1 MPPLKAHGPLG
12 LCLPSSFSHD
22 SPTFRESRIWASCL
36 GSRGR
41 EPHSFQVRMPWTLIH
56 KSFVV
61 VHSALWSFWLFW
73 CLHMYIYIYVYIY
86 VYTPYIP
93 YIQSAPT
100 RRSLTPSI
108 METLPLTTRVLAA
121 PTVHELGA
129 QLLLFRKHCKA
140 SLGRALGHFMFSLI
154 GLKRINNIFQRL

>member
-1 MPPLKAHGPLG
+1 MLRSWEFTNQRSFHRPPGGPHMPPLKAHGPLG

-73 CLHMYIYIYVYIY
+73 CLHIYMYIYIMYIHHTY
-86 VYTPYIP
+86 HISRALRPVD
-93 YIQSAPT
+93 
-100 RRSLTPSI
+100 
-108 METLPLTTRVLAA
+108 
-121 PTVHELGA
+121 
-129 QLLLFRKHCKA
+129 
-140 SLGRALGHFMFSLI
+140 RALGHFMFSLI
-154 GLKRINNIFQRL
+154 GLKRINTIFQRL